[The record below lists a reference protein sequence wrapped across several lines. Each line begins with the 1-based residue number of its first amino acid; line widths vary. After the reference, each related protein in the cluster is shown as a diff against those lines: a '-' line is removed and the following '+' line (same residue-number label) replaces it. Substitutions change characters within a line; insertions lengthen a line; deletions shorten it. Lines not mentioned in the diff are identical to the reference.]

1 VTARAHARV
10 SDAGR
15 LGRGRQRRAC
25 PSEVVTYR
33 AVSNNATIFGD
44 TTRDDSR

>member
-1 VTARAHARV
+1 MRV
-10 SDAGR
+10 AWEGAGNA
-15 LGRGRQRRAC
+15 GPA